1 MANDNC
7 QPSPSGAE
15 AMVHSAAEVTDASA
29 MPQDACDPRGCCDS
43 RRSFVS
49 ATAPLASGG
58 NPRRVTGTVVEDAD
72 SDCRA
77 NISALMLTKKPA
89 QTHRVY
95 RKRFYFVRH
104 SQSQNNAV
112 SLNDQAPVLNLA
124 VPSSYPST
132 AANKR
137 PGESPS
143 PCAAEEPRKHR
154 RCSTMPFRSQQR
166 PCSVKT
172 ETSGATAAD
181 TVIRRVPDPPIT
193 ELGRTQAVQ
202 AARWVQEH
210 VRQVLQRPQRRQRD
224 DEERIVQSP
233 EVTRIVC
240 SPMRRS
246 VETACEISKVLQ
258 AEVYILPLLFEQGGL
273 FRGPRKFRA
282 GCRFSVGDSGS
293 TSSGTTILDPT
304 ESDLPQKQVRQ
315 HDGSDQETF
324 MDPGRNER
332 SLQEFRT
339 DDGLGSGDASFG
351 MTLEEILE
359 VIPHAKVIRVSVANG
374 GNCHGSQPKSQ
385 VQDIRSERDVRA
397 HATTSRAQN
406 SLERNGEPRSID
418 SSCFREKDREGS
430 VGGGYCPDWPDARRQ
445 PWWKGGRETLIQT
458 VERARQVILWMEDQC
473 MQAEEIDGSILM
485 VMHGLMMDLL
495 VKALFFPFPSR
506 DSPAPYLD
514 LLLEF
519 LRHEEAV
526 SGVPI
531 YNLPQQAA
539 YFPSN
544 NCSFCCI
551 ELAVRPMHQRI
562 CGQMSLENKGCTP
575 SPKKNGMH
583 LRQPQ
588 RLSAKKESLEEEAGR
603 LHGDAVLRGENCQT
617 TNDNVSRE
625 SREREGVRLSFC
637 ANQEPRLVAALVQW
651 NTQAVEPQL
660 YTGHTLGASVLMSI

>member
-1 MANDNC
+1 MANDDC
-7 QPSPSGAE
+7 QPSPSGDEAVDHNAAE
-15 AMVHSAAEVTDASA
+15 EVTDAIA
-29 MPQDACDPRGCCDS
+29 MPRDARDPTGSCDS
-43 RRSFVS
+43 RRF
-49 ATAPLASGG
+49 APFASGG

-77 NISALMLTKKPA
+77 NISAALLTKKPA

-112 SLNDQAPVLNLA
+112 SLNDQTPVLNLA
-124 VPSSYPST
+124 VPSNCPST
-132 AANKR
+132 ATSKR
-137 PGESPS
+137 PGESAS
-143 PCAAEEPRKHR
+143 PCASEEPRKLR
-154 RCSTMPFRSQQR
+154 RCSTMPFRSKQR
-166 PCSVKT
+166 ACSVNT
-172 ETSGATAAD
+172 ETSGATTAD
-181 TVIRRVPDPPIT
+181 AVLRRVPDPPIT
-193 ELGRTQAVQ
+193 ELGRTQAAQ

-210 VRQVLQRPQRRQRD
+210 VRQVLQRPQRRRRD
-224 DEERIVQSP
+224 DEERSVQSP
-233 EVTRIVC
+233 KVTRIVC

-246 VETACEISKVLQ
+246 VETASEINKVLQ
-258 AEVYILPLLFEQGGL
+258 AEVHILPLLFEQGGL
-273 FRGPRKFRA
+273 FRGPRKVRA
-282 GCRFSVGDSGS
+282 GCRFSVSDSGS
-293 TSSGTTILDPT
+293 TSSGATILDPA
-304 ESDLPQKQVRQ
+304 ESDHLPQKQVR
-315 HDGSDQETF
+315 HHGDSDQDTLL
-324 MDPGRNER
+324 DPGRNER
-332 SLQEFRT
+332 SLPETRT

-359 VIPHAKVIRVSVANG
+359 VIPHAKVIRVSVENG
-374 GNCHGSQPKSQ
+374 GDCHGSLPKSR
-385 VQDIRSERDVRA
+385 VQELTPERDIGA
-397 HATTSRAQN
+397 HATKSRAQN
-406 SLERNGEPRSID
+406 SVERNGEPRSID
-418 SSCFREKDREGS
+418 SSCFREKDREES

-458 VERARQVILWMEDQC
+458 VQRARQVILWMEDQC
-473 MQAEEIDGSILM
+473 MQEEEAGGSILM
-485 VMHGLMMDLL
+485 IMHGLMMDLL

-544 NCSFCCI
+544 NCSFCCL
-551 ELAVRPMHQRI
+551 ELAARPMHQRI
-562 CGQMSLENKGCTP
+562 CGQMSLENKSCTP
-575 SPKKNGMH
+575 SPKKNGTQ

-588 RLSAKKESLEEEAGR
+588 CLCAKKESLEEEAGR
-603 LHGDAVLRGENCQT
+603 LRGDAVLCGENWQT
-617 TNDNVSRE
+617 TNDNASRE
-625 SREREGVRLSFC
+625 SRECEGVRLSFC